1 MRSSKLAKK
10 YVVNEEKNAELR
22 MVDNQND
29 LFHQWLEDIST
40 RLLYHIK
47 ESIKSKSIKA
57 YTT

>member
-1 MRSSKLAKK
+1 MKK
-10 YVVNEEKNAELR
+10 KTQSVR